1 MITKLQEIN
10 KRLITLSRN
19 DAKMLEKQLLIQKI
33 LAEENCFLKMDVET
47 AYAILRDLQI
57 PEEELKAIYLQLI

>member
-10 KRLITLSRN
+10 KRLITLSKN